1 MSTLMNT
8 YSRLPVE
15 FTHGE
20 GVWLYDTAG
29 NAWLDALSGIAVC
42 GLGHAHP
49 ALTKAIS
56 EQAGRLLH
64 TSNIYHIGAQRQLAD
79 KLIAASGMDCVFFS
93 NSGAEANEAAIK
105 LARMHGHHKGIDL
118 PTIIVFESS
127 FHGRTLATLSA
138 TGNRK
143 VQAGFGPL
151 VKGFARAPFADLDA
165 VKTIA
170 KNNQNIVAVLVEP
183 IQGEGGVHIPE
194 PAFLDGLR
202 ELCDQNDW
210 LLMLD
215 EVQTGNGRTGKYFAY
230 QHHNWLPDVV
240 TTAKGLANGVP
251 IGACLASGKATGL
264 FGPGNHG
271 STFGGN
277 PLACAA
283 GIATI
288 DTIINENY
296 AEKALQMGDY
306 IQQQLREK
314 LAEQSIVKE
323 IRGKGLLLGIELK
336 HECTNLVQKALEKR
350 LLINVTNGNVIRLL
364 PPLIIQQAEADQL
377 VAGVCQLINAF
388 AQDMAESA

>member
-1 MSTLMNT
+1 M
-8 YSRLPVE
+8 
-15 FTHGE
+15 
-20 GVWLYDTAG
+20 
-29 NAWLDALSGIAVC
+29 
-42 GLGHAHP
+42 
-49 ALTKAIS
+49 
-56 EQAGRLLH
+56 
-64 TSNIYHIGAQRQLAD
+64 
-79 KLIAASGMDCVFFS
+79 
-93 NSGAEANEAAIK
+93 
-105 LARMHGHHKGIDL
+105 
-118 PTIIVFESS
+118 
-127 FHGRTLATLSA
+127 
-138 TGNRK
+138 
-143 VQAGFGPL
+143 
-151 VKGFARAPFADLDA
+151 
-165 VKTIA
+165 
-170 KNNQNIVAVLVEP
+170 LVEP

-215 EVQTGNGRTGKYFAY
+215 EVQTGNARTGKYFAY
-230 QHHNWLPDVV
+230 QHHPWLPDVV

-251 IGACLASGKATGL
+251 IGACLASGKAAGL

-288 DTIINENY
+288 DTLINENY

-306 IQQQLREK
+306 IQQQFREK
-314 LAEQSIVKE
+314 LAEQTIVKE

-364 PPLIIQQAEADQL
+364 PPLIIQPAEADQL

-388 AQDMAESA
+388 AQEMAESA